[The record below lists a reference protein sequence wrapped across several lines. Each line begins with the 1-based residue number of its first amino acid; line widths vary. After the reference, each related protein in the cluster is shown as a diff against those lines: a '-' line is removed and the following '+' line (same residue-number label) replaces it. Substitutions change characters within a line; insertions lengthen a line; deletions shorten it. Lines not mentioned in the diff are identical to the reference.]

1 MIYICKGNVPAVFWE
16 IRRKYNH
23 YDELSHNDKNRLK
36 SYLISEQGGICA
48 YCMCRIKSE
57 TSTIEH
63 YNPRSLKPELS
74 LDYNNLFAV
83 CTNGRNDTKRDRQ
96 CDVSRGDTTLN
107 LNPCKESDM
116 KHITYKRNGEIVS
129 DIDSFNTD
137 LTVTLNLNNQ
147 TLKNNRKSALQ
158 SALRAIQNH
167 NKGLWK
173 KEYIQKWYNYYIEQE
188 PKSEFVGII
197 LFELEKRLRRT
208 T

>member
-1 MIYICKGNVPAVFWE
+1 MIYICKGNVPAVFRE

-74 LDYNNLFAV
+74 LYYNNLFAV
-83 CTNGRNDTKRDRQ
+83 CINGRNDTKCDRQ
-96 CDVSRGDTTLN
+96 CDVSRGDTALT
-107 LNPCKESDM
+107 LNPCRESDM
-116 KHITYKRNGEIVS
+116 KHIRYKSNGEIVS

-147 TLKNNRKSALQ
+147 TLKNNRKSALK
-158 SALRAIQNH
+158 SALIAIQKH

-173 KEYIQKWYNYYIEQE
+173 KEYIQKWYNYYIGQE
-188 PKSEFVGII
+188 PKSKFVGII
-197 LFELEKRLRRT
+197 LFELEKRLHRT

>member
-1 MIYICKGNVPAVFWE
+1 MIYICKGNVPAVFRK

-83 CTNGRNDTKRDRQ
+83 CINGRNDTKHDRQ
-96 CDVSRGDTTLN
+96 CDVSRGDTALT
-107 LNPCKESDM
+107 LNPCRECDM
-116 KHITYKRNGEIVS
+116 KHIRYKSNGEIVS

-147 TLKNNRKSALQ
+147 TLKNNRKSALK
-158 SALRAIQNH
+158 SALMAIQKH

-173 KEYIQKWYNYYIEQE
+173 KEYIQKWYNYYIGQK

-197 LFELEKRLRRT
+197 LFELEKRLHRT